1 MSMVELSVNRR
12 AVRISAEPR
21 TNLADFVR
29 DKLDLTGTHLGCEHG
44 VCGACT
50 LLVDGVPAR
59 ACITYAVACEG
70 AEVTTIEGLD
80 EDGVTTE
87 LRAAF
92 TREHALQCGY
102 CTPGM
107 LVSAR
112 DLVLRLPDAD
122 ERAIRVGL
130 SGNLCRCTGY
140 VGIVRAVQSVIEARR
155 ARDIAPEWDGGR
167 KILGPVGSGRGGA
180 DRAAMMRPVASKPAS
195 PETVG
200 PILTIPDFTPATVLE
215 QHFTVV
221 HPPEQVFAM
230 FGDIAA
236 VAACLPGASLTGP
249 PIAERVEG
257 AIRVKIGPIA
267 ATFVGAARVERHPA
281 DMSGRIVGIGTD
293 RRSRSSTQGE
303 IRYRLVP
310 AGHGTRVDL
319 SIGYTLSGMLAQ
331 VGRPGLVRDLAARL
345 IAEFAGNLDRRL
357 SGSATDAA
365 PAELNGM
372 ALVFAALRARVARWL
387 GRDAE

>member
-1 MSMVELSVNRR
+1 MSMIELSVNRR

-50 LLVDGVPAR
+50 VLLDGVPAR

-70 AEVTTIEGLD
+70 ADVTTIEGLD
-80 EDGVTTE
+80 EDSVTTE

-130 SGNLCRCTGY
+130 SGNLCRCTGH
-140 VGIVRAVQSVIEARR
+140 VGIVKAVQSVIEARR
-155 ARDIAPEWDGGR
+155 ARDIAPERDGGR
-167 KILGPVGSGRGGA
+167 KILGPVGSGRSVHRVVDGA
-180 DRAAMMRPVASKPAS
+180 GQARGQGTPGAAGS
-195 PETVG
+195 VG
-200 PILTIPDFTPATVLE
+200 RIADFTPATVLE
-215 QHFTVV
+215 QHFTVT

-249 PIAERVEG
+249 PTAERVEG

-267 ATFVGAARVERHPA
+267 AAFVGAARVERNLA
-281 DMSGRIVGIGTD
+281 GMSGRIVGIGSD

-319 SIGYTLSGMLAQ
+319 SIGYTLTGLLAQ

-357 SGSATDAA
+357 SGTTTDAA

-372 ALVFAALRARVARWL
+372 ALVFAALRARFARWL